1 MISLINHTVFFV
13 RDLFCL
19 YILSAYYLLWE
30 CLLRIKSQLS
40 PQEPISYRSMI
51 NKTVVVTGGS
61 GGIGH
66 ETMRALLSLGAR
78 VIDGSPDTNC
88 KEERRRLLLE
98 GHATAQVE
106 LLHLDLS
113 SMASVKL
120 FAEKILQS
128 ESKVDALVCNAGV
141 MLMPYQETEDGFESH
156 MSINY
161 LGHCLLTALLLPLLI
176 AASSKGQ
183 TARIVNVSSCV
194 HKAGRINID
203 ALNSRKTY
211 SCYNGYTQSKLAQ
224 VLFTKALGRRLQ
236 AKGIPVTVNCV
247 HPGIVNTQLYQRVW
261 WAPLVAGLFFRTPEE
276 CVKTVLH
283 AAFSSELE
291 GISGCYLEECALAQS
306 LSLCTDLSVQERLWN
321 KTWALLWPWLN
332 DRASVVDILLAS

>member
-1 MISLINHTVFFV
+1 MISLINHMVFFV

-40 PQEPISYRSMI
+40 PQEQISYRSMV

-78 VIDGSPDTNC
+78 VIDGSPDATC
-88 KEERRRLLLE
+88 KEERKRSLLE
-98 GHATAQVE
+98 GHPTAQVD

-120 FAEKILQS
+120 FAEEILKS
-128 ESKVDALVCNAGV
+128 ESKIDALICNAGV
-141 MLMPYQETEDGFESH
+141 MLMPYRETEDGFESH

-176 AASSKGQ
+176 SASSKGQ

-194 HKAGRINID
+194 HKAGRMNID
-203 ALNSRKTY
+203 DLNSRKTY
-211 SCYNGYTQSKLAQ
+211 SCYNGYAQSKLAQ
-224 VLFTKALGRRLQ
+224 LLVFSSGHQKNVLRQ
-236 AKGIPVTVNCV
+236 YC
-247 HPGIVNTQLYQRVW
+247 TQLF
-261 WAPLVAGLFFRTPEE
+261 WASLKASVAAIWRN
-276 CVKTVLH
+276 VH
-283 AAFSSELE
+283 
-291 GISGCYLEECALAQS
+291 LAQP
-306 LSLCTDLSVQERLWN
+306 LSLCDDHSVQERLWN
-321 KTWALLWPWLN
+321 KTWALLRPWLN
-332 DRASVVDILLAS
+332 DQACAIDILLAS

>member
-1 MISLINHTVFFV
+1 MMS
-13 RDLFCL
+13 
-19 YILSAYYLLWE
+19 
-30 CLLRIKSQLS
+30 
-40 PQEPISYRSMI
+40 
-51 NKTVVVTGGS
+51 VT
-61 GGIGH
+61 
-66 ETMRALLSLGAR
+66 
-78 VIDGSPDTNC
+78 GSPDTTC
-88 KEERRRLLLE
+88 KKERKRSLLE
-98 GHATAQVE
+98 GHPTAQVE

-120 FAEKILQS
+120 FAEEILKS
-128 ESKVDALVCNAGV
+128 ESKVDALICNAGV
-141 MLMPYQETEDGFESH
+141 MLVPYRETENRFESH

-194 HKAGRINID
+194 HKVGRMNID
-203 ALNSRKTY
+203 DLNSRKTY
-211 SCYNGYTQSKLAQ
+211 SCYNGYAQSKLAQ
-224 VLFTKALGRRLQ
+224 VLFTKALGRHLK

-283 AAFSSELE
+283 ATLSGELE
-291 GISGCYLEECALAQS
+291 GISGCYLEECALAQP
-306 LSLCTDLSVQERLWN
+306 LSLCDDHSVQERLWN
-321 KTWALLWPWLN
+321 KTWVLLRPWLN
-332 DRASVVDILLAS
+332 DRARAIDILLAS